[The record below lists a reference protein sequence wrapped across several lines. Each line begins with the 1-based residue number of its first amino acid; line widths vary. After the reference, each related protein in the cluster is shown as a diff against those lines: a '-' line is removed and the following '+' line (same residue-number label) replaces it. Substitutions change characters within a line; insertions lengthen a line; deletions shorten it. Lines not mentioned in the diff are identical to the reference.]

1 MGGKCVVFLQQ
12 NLLRIF
18 DQSAINEIMQIN
30 GLQCKRIWMPGEGIC
45 RWLRLR
51 AFWGFRNSD

>member
-30 GLQCKRIWMPGEGIC
+30 GLQCKRIWMPAEGIC

-51 AFWGFRNSD
+51 AFW